1 MNKLNADL
9 TPKINKLKMTTTRR
23 PPSFSLSGETK
34 SGFKGEGTEFTDFRE
49 YQPSDDATQIDWK
62 ATLRANKVLVK
73 EFSEEKRLTIFFL
86 IDISASMLFGSTEK
100 LKNEYTIELVN
111 SLAHGIVNVGDNV
124 GFILFNDKIVKKLPP
139 TNEKGKIHNLM
150 EYMLDPKIYKGS
162 FDLGN
167 TLKYANSFIP
177 KNCIVII
184 ISDFL
189 GLKGEWK
196 KQFELAGRKFDLA
209 AILLRDPRDK
219 KLENTAQ
226 QFVISDPF
234 SGKKLLL
241 DPNKIKDE
249 YNEYVKQNERNLKKI
264 FEKRKCQ
271 FIDLTTDQSYVGPVI
286 KFTKRRSKL

>member
-189 GLKGEWK
+189 GLK
-196 KQFELAGRKFDLA
+196 RK
-209 AILLRDPRDK
+209 
-219 KLENTAQ
+219 
-226 QFVISDPF
+226 
-234 SGKKLLL
+234 
-241 DPNKIKDE
+241 
-249 YNEYVKQNERNLKKI
+249 
-264 FEKRKCQ
+264 
-271 FIDLTTDQSYVGPVI
+271 
-286 KFTKRRSKL
+286 